1 MTGARTRVL
10 LAVLTA
16 AMAIAG
22 VLVATSLGGLGSG
35 PEPYRGP
42 SRDLYTHPF
51 AWDSVWNLPLAQSAQ
66 FAPFNTQARDVYL
79 DIENISVDP
88 AFPVRE
94 AVSPRTRVDVHV
106 DPGLSADGS
115 YNNCSTFLAD
125 TPDAETVVA
134 GQPLRLRPG
143 GDPSYDVSFPAVPL
157 RGDGRLGCHGGSNL
171 SGIGGTIRVGEM
183 SKPEPLRHPLKINLN
198 CELSCSTAQEGY
210 RWPAFRADGAFQDVY
225 RGPDPRVNMGTLMGL
240 PPDADL
246 SWITEPD
253 TRKIAEAF
261 RDYGAYVVDE
271 TGGEPSNA
279 LNAQAGAQDEI
290 PNIDSRQMVRLFTSL
305 SIVTNSTEATPGGG
319 ALGTPRRAPCA
330 LPFPDGTGGAPPG
343 C

>member
-1 MTGARTRVL
+1 
-10 LAVLTA
+10 
-16 AMAIAG
+16 
-22 VLVATSLGGLGSG
+22 
-35 PEPYRGP
+35 
-42 SRDLYTHPF
+42 
-51 AWDSVWNLPLAQSAQ
+51 
-66 FAPFNTQARDVYL
+66 
-79 DIENISVDP
+79 
-88 AFPVRE
+88 
-94 AVSPRTRVDVHV
+94 VHV

-125 TPDAETVVA
+125 TPDGETVVA

-143 GDPSYDVSFPAVPL
+143 GDPSYDFSFPAVAL

-171 SGIGGTIRVGEM
+171 SGIGGSIRVGEM

-198 CELSCSTAQEGY
+198 CELSCSTAQEGF
-210 RWPAFRADGAFQDVY
+210 RWPAFKADGAFRDVY

-240 PPDADL
+240 PPDVDL

-279 LNAQAGAQDEI
+279 LNAQAGAQNEI